1 MKGCIQLT
9 LECPRCFTKY
19 AFDLSKLPAEGK
31 MVRCAKCQ
39 NTWRQKPPVVEEVGK
54 SQEDSTTQETEAA
67 VPPIRAKRDF
77 GVAKPQE
84 SLSKRGWL
92 KWVIYVLIITIL
104 FSSVVVFRQGIV
116 GFWPPSARLYSM
128 IGLPVIPKIAKQ
140 FVFEKVHFQPDS
152 ANATQILVRGT
163 LKNISAQK
171 LEVPTI
177 RLMIQGAKS
186 ARVQQ
191 LFFAQEEELDVGAST
206 SFETKIPKKLFDPK
220 KIYLTLSG

>member
-1 MKGCIQLT
+1 MYPLT

-39 NTWRQKPPVVEEVGK
+39 NTWRQKPPAVEEVAE
-54 SQEDSTTQETEAA
+54 SEENSTTQESQAA

-77 GVAKPQE
+77 AVAKPKE
-84 SLSKRGWL
+84 SPGKRGWL
-92 KWVIYVLIITIL
+92 KWLIYGLIIAISL
-104 FSSVVVFRQGIV
+104 SSLVVLRQAV
-116 GFWPPSARLYSM
+116 VSFWPPSARLYST
-128 IGLPVIPKIAKQ
+128 IGLPVIPKISKQ
-140 FVFEKVHFQPDS
+140 FVFEKVHFQPDPT
-152 ANATQILVRGT
+152 NPNQVLVRGT

-191 LFFAQEEELDVGAST
+191 LFFAQEEELHVGAST
-206 SFETKIPKKLFDPK
+206 SFETKIPKKIFDPK
-220 KIYLTLSG
+220 KVYLTLSG